1 MLLDILSILQ
11 SSKMKNKIKFTI
23 ECEMEERWK
32 DYFLSFLKT
41 MEFFGQAG
49 HSELLG
55 FYADGDGDFRPKF
68 DFKDIEY
75 TPKESIPSKEM
86 SVNFFDAG

>member
-1 MLLDILSILQ
+1 MR
-11 SSKMKNKIKFTI
+11 KKVKFTI

-41 MEFFGQAG
+41 MECFGQMG

-55 FYADGDGDFRPKF
+55 FYSDGDGDFKPKF
-68 DFKDIEY
+68 DFKETKY
-75 TPKESIPSKEM
+75 TPRASIPSKEM

>member
-1 MLLDILSILQ
+1 M
-11 SSKMKNKIKFTI
+11 SKKVKFTV

-55 FYADGDGDFRPKF
+55 FYSDGDGDFRPKF
-68 DFKDIEY
+68 NIKDTEY
-75 TPKESIPSKEM
+75 TPKELIVSKETTI
-86 SVNFFDAG
+86 NFFDAG

>member
-1 MLLDILSILQ
+1 M
-11 SSKMKNKIKFTI
+11 SKKVKFTV

-55 FYADGDGDFRPKF
+55 FYSDGDGDFRPKF
-68 DFKDIEY
+68 NIKDTEY
-75 TPKESIPSKEM
+75 TPKESIVSKETT
-86 SVNFFDAG
+86 VNFFDAG

>member
-1 MLLDILSILQ
+1 MQ
-11 SSKMKNKIKFTI
+11 KKVKFTI
-23 ECEMEERWK
+23 ECEMGERWK

-55 FYADGDGDFRPKF
+55 FYSDGDGDFRPKF
-68 DFKDIEY
+68 DFKGTEY
-75 TPKESIPSKEM
+75 TPKESIVSKEM

>member
-1 MLLDILSILQ
+1 MA
-11 SSKMKNKIKFTI
+11 NKVKFTI

-41 MEFFGQAG
+41 MEFYGQAG

-55 FYADGDGDFRPKF
+55 FYVDGDGDFRPKF
-68 DFKDIEY
+68 EFKNTEY
-75 TPKESIPSKEM
+75 KPKLPIPSKEM

>member
-1 MLLDILSILQ
+1 M
-11 SSKMKNKIKFTI
+11 SKKVKFTV

-55 FYADGDGDFRPKF
+55 FYSDGDGDFRPKF
-68 DFKDIEY
+68 NIKDTEY
-75 TPKESIPSKEM
+75 TPKESVVSKETAI
-86 SVNFFDAG
+86 NFFDAG

>member
-1 MLLDILSILQ
+1 M
-11 SSKMKNKIKFTI
+11 SKKVKFTV

-55 FYADGDGDFRPKF
+55 FYSDGDGDFRPKF
-68 DFKDIEY
+68 NIKDTEY
-75 TPKESIPSKEM
+75 TPKESVVSKETTI
-86 SVNFFDAG
+86 NFFDAG

>member
-1 MLLDILSILQ
+1 M
-11 SSKMKNKIKFTI
+11 SKKVKFTV

-55 FYADGDGDFRPKF
+55 FYSDGDGDFRPKF
-68 DFKDIEY
+68 NIKDTEY
-75 TPKESIPSKEM
+75 TPKQSVVSKKTA
-86 SVNFFDAG
+86 VNFFDAG

>member
-1 MLLDILSILQ
+1 MQ
-11 SSKMKNKIKFTI
+11 KKVKFTI
-23 ECEMEERWK
+23 ECEMEKRWK

-41 MEFFGQAG
+41 MECFGEMG

-55 FYADGDGDFRPKF
+55 FYSDGDGDFKPKF
-68 DFKDIEY
+68 DFKETKY
-75 TPKESIPSKEM
+75 TPRASIPSKEM

>member
-1 MLLDILSILQ
+1 M
-11 SSKMKNKIKFTI
+11 SKKVKFTV

-55 FYADGDGDFRPKF
+55 FYSDGDGDFRL
-68 DFKDIEY
+68 
-75 TPKESIPSKEM
+75 SRR
-86 SVNFFDAG
+86 FFVCLRQGRGRYGDGAGRDHAVV

>member
-1 MLLDILSILQ
+1 M
-11 SSKMKNKIKFTI
+11 SKKVKFMV

-55 FYADGDGDFRPKF
+55 FYSDGDGDFRPKF
-68 DFKDIEY
+68 NIKDTEY
-75 TPKESIPSKEM
+75 TPKESVVSKKTT
-86 SVNFFDAG
+86 VNFFDAG

>member
-1 MLLDILSILQ
+1 M
-11 SSKMKNKIKFTI
+11 SKKVKFTV

-55 FYADGDGDFRPKF
+55 FYSDGDGDFRPKF
-68 DFKDIEY
+68 NIKDTEY
-75 TPKESIPSKEM
+75 TPKESVVSKKTA
-86 SVNFFDAG
+86 VNFFDAG

>member
-1 MLLDILSILQ
+1 MR
-11 SSKMKNKIKFTI
+11 KKVKFTI

-41 MEFFGQAG
+41 MECFGQMG

-55 FYADGDGDFRPKF
+55 FYSDGDGDFRPKF
-68 DFKDIEY
+68 DFKETKY
-75 TPKESIPSKEM
+75 TPRASISSKEM

>member
-1 MLLDILSILQ
+1 M
-11 SSKMKNKIKFTI
+11 SKKVKFTV

-55 FYADGDGDFRPKF
+55 FYSDGDGDFRPKF
-68 DFKDIEY
+68 NIKDTEY
-75 TPKESIPSKEM
+75 TPKESIVSKETTI
-86 SVNFFDAG
+86 NFFDAG

>member
-1 MLLDILSILQ
+1 M
-11 SSKMKNKIKFTI
+11 SKKVKFTV

-55 FYADGDGDFRPKF
+55 FYSDGDGDFRPKF
-68 DFKDIEY
+68 NIKDTEY
-75 TPKESIPSKEM
+75 TPKESTASKEM
-86 SVNFFDAG
+86 TINFFDAG